1 MTDKAERAT
10 SDAGADFQDSIPS
23 SNAGAK
29 KRRESMSKIHIR
41 QVEAFR
47 AVVTLRSMTKAAELL
62 GVSQPAISR
71 LIADFQE
78 TVGFK
83 LFKRGRNSAEP
94 TPDAL
99 LLFEQV
105 EKLFY
110 GLEELGNEIDAI
122 NNMRVGKLVI
132 AATNSYSNGFLP
144 QLIADFKSANDK
156 IAVSVHIQEHTQ
168 VVDWVALGRA
178 DVGFAV
184 QPIAKSE
191 LTARTIATRD
201 AHCIMPADHK
211 LAAKKALRPVDLA
224 DMPFV
229 SFARGTA
236 LRFMVDGFFDRA
248 GVSRLLHAEATSHN
262 VICSLV
268 SAGLGVAL
276 VSPFAPIEGYPNKLV
291 ARQMKPSVAI
301 DVQMLYNEQALS
313 TISRRF
319 TDFVMESAPKIFG
332 KG

>member
-1 MTDKAERAT
+1 MA
-10 SDAGADFQDSIPS
+10 
-23 SNAGAK
+23 
-29 KRRESMSKIHIR
+29 KIHIR

-105 EKLFY
+105 EKLFH
-110 GLEELGNEIDAI
+110 GLEELGSEIDAI

-132 AATNSYSNGFLP
+132 AATSSYSIGFLP
-144 QLIADFKSANDK
+144 QLIADFSTTFER
-156 IAVSVHIQEHTQ
+156 IAVSFHIQSHEE

-178 DVGFAV
+178 DIGFAV

-191 LTARTIATRD
+191 LTTVTLASRD
-201 AHCIMPADHK
+201 AHCIMPETHPLEK
-211 LAAKKALRPVDLA
+211 RKSLSPEDLA
-224 DMPFV
+224 GLPFV
-229 SFARGTA
+229 SFPRGSA
-236 LRFMVDGFFDRA
+236 LRFTMDGLFHRA
-248 GVSRLLHAEATSHN
+248 GVDRHLHAEATSHHA
-262 VICSLV
+262 ICSLV
-268 SAGLGVAL
+268 SDGLGIAL
-276 VSPFAPIEGYPNKLV
+276 TSPFAPIDGYPNKLI
-291 ARQMKPSVAI
+291 ARTIKPSVAI
-301 DVQMLYNEQALS
+301 DVQMLFNEQALS
-313 TISRRF
+313 VTSRRF
-319 TDFVMESAPKIFG
+319 RDFVIDAAPKVFG
-332 KG
+332 KSTRLSGS

>member
-1 MTDKAERAT
+1 MIDLLETKLGNGVDEHDSGTLVARAR
-10 SDAGADFQDSIPS
+10 
-23 SNAGAK
+23 AK
-29 KRRESMSKIHIR
+29 KRRESMNKLQIR

-62 GVSQPAISR
+62 GVSQPAVSR
-71 LIADFQE
+71 LIADFQT

-105 EKLFY
+105 DKLFH
-110 GLEELGNEIDAI
+110 GLEELRNEIDAI
-122 NNMRVGKLVI
+122 NNMRLGKLVI

-156 IAVSVHIQEHTQ
+156 IAVSVHIQDHTE

-178 DVGFAV
+178 DIGFAV

-191 LTARTIATRD
+191 LTAKTIASRD

-211 LAAKKALRPVDLA
+211 LASKKTLRPSDLA

-236 LRFMVDGFFDRA
+236 LRFTVDGFFDRA
-248 GVSRLLHAEATSHN
+248 GVNRQLHVEATSHT

-276 VSPFAPIEGYPNKLV
+276 VSPFAPIEGYPKKLV
-291 ARQMKPSVAI
+291 ARPMKPSVAI
-301 DVQMLYNEQALS
+301 EVQMIHNEQALS
-313 TISRRF
+313 VTSRRF
-319 TDFVMESAPKIFG
+319 KDFVLASAPKIFG
-332 KG
+332 KA